1 MQTTF
6 SQLYYPRLV
15 PSEACL
21 IHALNLSLAPVAQDE
36 AVEVHKEETVVALDT
51 PVYPAAPYG
60 DAEAEPTGE
69 AKEPQMMSKDEA
81 REDGAVKWSI
91 YNTYLRASSYWA
103 WGYFNRPHCCH
114 AALGRRRETVHGF
127 PTTTTSTSSAC
138 LINH

>member
-91 YNTYLRASSYWA
+91 YNTYLRASAISTVLIA
-103 WGYFNRPHCCH
+103 VTQLLGVGEKLCIAFQPPPPP
-114 AALGRRRETVHGF
+114 ALPPPV
-127 PTTTTSTSSAC
+127 
-138 LINH
+138 